1 VAARSA
7 ATHLF
12 GFDLSQAKLTLLWF
26 PKKNLSLIDELDKLT
41 HAKDAEV

>member
-1 VAARSA
+1 VAALRA
-7 ATHLF
+7 ATHLL

-26 PKKNLSLIDELDKLT
+26 PKKNLSLIAELDKLT